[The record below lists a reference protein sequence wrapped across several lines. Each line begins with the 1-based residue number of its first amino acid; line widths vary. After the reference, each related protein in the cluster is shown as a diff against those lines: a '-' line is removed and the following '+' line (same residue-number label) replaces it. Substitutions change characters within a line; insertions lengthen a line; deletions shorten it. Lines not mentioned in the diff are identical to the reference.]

1 MLMLNNRD
9 LASCIDMAACIDS
22 LFEGIKSYVRHDAV
36 RRPRMDHFIPTSRPD
51 EFACFSSMEGAIR
64 GGYYAIRLKPDIV
77 SWPVLNGV
85 RRRLTYCYEPGL
97 YGGLVLLFRVENA
110 ELVAIMNDGCLQ
122 HMRVG
127 ATAALGARFLARND
141 AETVGILGSGGMAR
155 SFALGF
161 AAVRKLR
168 TIKVYSPNS
177 EHVQDYCREM
187 SAVLGIEVIGM
198 RKPEEVIKSSDIVA
212 SCTNSFEPVIKGCW
226 LEPGMYVANAASREL
241 DTEVFQRITIVGR
254 LVPELDAS
262 GVSGFSD
269 RDLETRDGVMAYVAG
284 QPEERQRIPNG
295 RQNSVAMPNARFV
308 PCVKWETGSSLGRE
322 SADDIALLLELS
334 AGNSPAGWS
343 SGDIKGLQFA
353 SIAGKAYELASARGL
368 GKSLDI
374 HQFLQDIPT

>member
-1 MLMLNNRD
+1 MLILNNHD
-9 LASCIDMAACIDS
+9 LATCLDMAACIES
-22 LFEGIKSYVRHDAV
+22 LYEGIKLYVRHDAV

-51 EFACFSSMEGAIR
+51 EFACFSSMEGGIR
-64 GGYYAIRLKPDIV
+64 NGYYAVRLKPDIV
-77 SWPVLNGV
+77 SWPILDGV

-110 ELVAIMNDGCLQ
+110 ELVSIMNDGCLQ

-127 ATAALGARFLARND
+127 ATAALGARYLARTD

-168 TIKVYSPNS
+168 CIKVYSPNS
-177 EHVQDYCREM
+177 EHLQAYCREI
-187 SAVLGIEVIGM
+187 SKLLDIEVIGN
-198 RKPEEVIKSSDIVA
+198 RSPEDVIKGSDIVA

-241 DTEVFQRITIVGR
+241 DPEVFQRITVVGR
-254 LVPELDAS
+254 LIPELDTSAA
-262 GVSGFSD
+262 SGFSD
-269 RDLETRDGVMAYVAG
+269 RDLEIRDGVMAYIAG

-295 RQNSVAMPNARFV
+295 RQNSVAMPNARHV
-308 PCVKWETGSSLGRE
+308 PCVKWETESPLGRE
-322 SADDIALLLELS
+322 SGDDITLLLELS
-334 AGNSPAGWS
+334 AGNAPAGWS

-353 SIAGKAYELASARGL
+353 SIAGAAYELALSRGL
-368 GKSLDI
+368 GQSLDI